1 MIDRQLNELIKVLGL
16 NTNTTTNKA
25 NIQAL
30 KDMTSKQR
38 LVLYN
43 MYCK

>member
-1 MIDRQLNELIKVLGL
+1 MDEHMNELIKKLGL
-16 NTNTTTNKA
+16 NTNTSTNKA
-25 NIQAL
+25 NRQAL
-30 KDMTSKQR
+30 KDMTHKER